1 MKITREING
10 ETVEIEL
17 TNNELNLAYE
27 VMKRMIWKTNLEDA
41 IAKNSDNLRFTE
53 FATREDFL
61 AECMDEME
69 DRHYADDYEEECDEI
84 VFDMAE
90 TDGIWIDDPEYD
102 DDEDEE
108 DEW

>member
-27 VMKRMIWKTNLEDA
+27 IMKKMIWATNMEDA
-41 IAKNSDNLRFTE
+41 IAKNIDNLRFND
-53 FATREDFL
+53 FVTRDDFF

-69 DRHYADDYEEECDEI
+69 DQYYADDWEEECDEI
-84 VFDMAE
+84 VLNMAE
-90 TDGIWIDDPEYD
+90 TDGIWTDSFDDDE
-102 DDEDEE
+102 DEDEE